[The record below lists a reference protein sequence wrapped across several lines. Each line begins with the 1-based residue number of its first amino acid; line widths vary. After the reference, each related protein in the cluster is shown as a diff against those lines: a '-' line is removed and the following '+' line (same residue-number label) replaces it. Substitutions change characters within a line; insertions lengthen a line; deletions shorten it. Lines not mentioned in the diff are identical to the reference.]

1 MEDDFFINVHEV
13 AKLIPFGRVTTY
25 GAIGAYLG
33 AKKSARIVGYAMNA
47 AHGDS
52 SIPAHRVVNRLGLL
66 TGKMHFETPTTME
79 EKLKLEGVIVLN
91 DQVQNFEKLFWNPN
105 EELL

>member
-33 AKKSARIVGYAMNA
+33 AKKNARIVGYAMNA

-66 TGKMHFETPTTME
+66 TGKMHFKTPTTME
-79 EKLKLEGVIVLN
+79 EKLKSEGVKILN

-105 EELL
+105 DELL

>member
-79 EKLKLEGVIVLN
+79 EKLKSEGVIVLN
-91 DQVQNFEKLFWNPN
+91 DLVQNFEKLFWNPN
-105 EELL
+105 DELL

>member
-79 EKLKLEGVIVLN
+79 EKLKSEGVIVLN